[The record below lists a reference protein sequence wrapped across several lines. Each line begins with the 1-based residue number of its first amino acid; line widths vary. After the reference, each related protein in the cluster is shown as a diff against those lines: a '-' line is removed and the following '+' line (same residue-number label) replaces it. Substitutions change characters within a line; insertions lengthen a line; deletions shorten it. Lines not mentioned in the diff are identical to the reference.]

1 MIQTDAAI
9 NRGNSGG
16 PLLNL
21 RGEVIGVNTMIVS
34 DDTGGN
40 LGVGFAVPINTVS
53 EILPQLR
60 NGKISRGRIGV
71 TVSRIPMTQSYAE
84 SLGLQSPSGAEVS
97 SVDPKGP
104 AAAAGLRVGDVIVEF
119 SGKPVRDNSELVSMV
134 TRTAPGTTVPVRVS
148 ARPQDDFD
156 RRQNRRTQPGC
167 GARTGRESQSAS

>member
-1 MIQTDAAI
+1 MAIGNPFSLSNTVTVGVVSAVGRQQPTAVAQRFEEMIQTDAAI

-104 AAAAGLRVGDVIVEF
+104 AAAAGIRVGDVITE
-119 SGKPVRDNSELVSMV
+119 
-134 TRTAPGTTVPVRVS
+134 
-148 ARPQDDFD
+148 
-156 RRQNRRTQPGC
+156 
-167 GARTGRESQSAS
+167 